1 MVIMKERKVNVSGKP
16 KHSLDVYRSD
26 GKSGTRTAGTKG
38 RLKMYK
44 TKPKRNSKGK
54 ILKHEYQEKDIPNTR
69 IQPDRRWFDNTRV
82 IDPKELEE
90 FRDELGNKLSSNY
103 NVILKQRLLPMSL
116 LQDHQKKAPS
126 VEGRQADGSS
136 DLVRHSMFEN
146 GESKRIGDDLCK
158 VIDSLDVIVQVLDAR
173 DPQGTRCYLLE
184 RHLNEHCKHKHMV
197 FLLNKCDL
205 VPEWATKGWI
215 RVLLEDYPTLAFQ
228 ASINKSFGKELLLSV
243 LGQLA
248 SLKCWKQAI
257 SVGFVGYPN
266 VGKSS
271 VINTLRAKSVCEV
284 APTPGET
291 KVLQYIKLTEQIFL
305 IDCPGVAYQNSDTE
319 TAIIFKGAVRVTNLE
334 DAAKHIR
341 EVLRRVKKK
350 HFQRAY
356 KINDWVDQEDFLI
369 QLCKMSDLLLK
380 GTEPDMTSAAEML
393 LHDWQRGSTVFCNP
407 TEAREC

>member
-1 MVIMKERKVNVSGKP
+1 MATKERKVNVSGEP

-26 GKSGTRTAGTKG
+26 GKSGTRTAGTKR

-54 ILKHEYQEKDIPNTR
+54 ILKHEYQEKDLPNTR

-126 VEGRQADGSS
+126 SVEGSQGDGLR
-136 DLVRHSMFEN
+136 DLVRRSMFEN
-146 GESKRIGDDLCK
+146 GESKRIGDDLYK
-158 VIDSLDVIVQVLDAR
+158 VMDSLDVIVQVLDAR

-215 RVLLEDYPTLAFQ
+215 RVLSKDYPTLAFQ

-248 SLKCWKQAI
+248 SLKCGKQAI

-319 TAIIFKGAVRVTNLE
+319 TAIIFKGA
-334 DAAKHIR
+334 
-341 EVLRRVKKK
+341 
-350 HFQRAY
+350 
-356 KINDWVDQEDFLI
+356 EDFLI
-369 QLCKMSDLLLK
+369 QLCKMSGLLLK
-380 GTEPDMTSAAEML
+380 GAEPDMTSAAEMV
-393 LHDWQRGSTVFCNP
+393 LHDWQRGRIPYFVTPPKLENANEQPNTASANEEIVVGN
-407 TEAREC
+407 

>member
-1 MVIMKERKVNVSGKP
+1 MVMKERKVDVSGKP
-16 KHSLDVYRSD
+16 KHSLDVYRID
-26 GKSGTRTAGTKG
+26 GKSGTRTA
-38 RLKMYK
+38 
-44 TKPKRNSKGK
+44 GK
-54 ILKHEYQEKDIPNTR
+54 ILKHEYQEKDLPNTR
-69 IQPDRRWFDNTRV
+69 MQPDRRWFDNTRV
-82 IDPKELEE
+82 IDPKKLEE

-103 NVILKQRLLPMSL
+103 NVILQQRLLPMSL
-116 LQDHQKKAPS
+116 LQDHQKKALS
-126 VEGRQADGSS
+126 VEGSQADGLR
-136 DLVRHSMFEN
+136 DLVRHGMFEN
-146 GESKRIGDDLCK
+146 GESKRIGDDLYK

-215 RVLLEDYPTLAFQ
+215 RVLSKDYPTLAFQ

-248 SLKCWKQAI
+248 SLKCGKQAI

-271 VINTLRAKSVCEV
+271 VMNTLRAKSVCEV
-284 APTPGET
+284 APTAGET

-305 IDCPGVAYQNSDTE
+305 IDCPGVVYQNRDTE

-350 HFQRAY
+350 HLQRAY
-356 KINDWVDQEDFLI
+356 KIKDWVDQEDFLI
-369 QLCKMSDLLLK
+369 QLCKMSGLLLK
-380 GTEPDMTSAAEML
+380 GTEPDMTSAAEMV
-393 LHDWQRGSTVFCNP
+393 LHDWQRGRVPYFVTPPKQENANEQPSTASANEETVVGN
-407 TEAREC
+407 

>member
-1 MVIMKERKVNVSGKP
+1 MVMKERKVNVSGKP

-26 GKSGTRTAGTKG
+26 GNSGTRTAATKR

-54 ILKHEYQEKDIPNTR
+54 ILKHEYQEKDLPNTR

-126 VEGRQADGSS
+126 VERSQSDGLR

-146 GESKRIGDDLCK
+146 GESKRIGDDLYK

-184 RHLNEHCKHKHMV
+184 RYLNERKHKHMV

-215 RVLLEDYPTLAFQ
+215 RVLSKDYPTLAFQ
-228 ASINKSFGKELLLSV
+228 ASINKSFGK
-243 LGQLA
+243 
-248 SLKCWKQAI
+248 
-257 SVGFVGYPN
+257 
-266 VGKSS
+266 
-271 VINTLRAKSVCEV
+271 VCEV

-291 KVLQYIKLTEQIFL
+291 KVLQYVKLTEQIFL
-305 IDCPGVAYQNSDTE
+305 IDCPGVVYQNSDTE
-319 TAIIFKGAVRVTNLE
+319 TSIIFKGAVHVTNLE
-334 DAAKHIR
+334 DAEKHIR

-350 HFQRAY
+350 HLQRAY
-356 KINDWVDQEDFLI
+356 KIKDWVDQEDFLI
-369 QLCKMSDLLLK
+369 QLCKMSGLLLK
-380 GTEPDMTSAAEML
+380 GTEPDMTSAAEMV
-393 LHDWQRGSTVFCNP
+393 LHDWQRGRVPYFVTPPKLENANEKPSTASANEETVVGN
-407 TEAREC
+407 

>member
-1 MVIMKERKVNVSGKP
+1 MVMKERKVNVSGKP
-16 KHSLDVYRSD
+16 KHSLDVYRGD
-26 GKSGTRTAGTKG
+26 GKSGTRTAGTKR

-44 TKPKRNSKGK
+44 TKPK
-54 ILKHEYQEKDIPNTR
+54 H
-69 IQPDRRWFDNTRV
+69 NTRV

-90 FRDELGNKLSSNY
+90 FRDELGNKLSRNY

-116 LQDHQKKAPS
+116 LQQDHQKKAPYLEES
-126 VEGRQADGSS
+126 QADGLR

-146 GESKRIGDDLCK
+146 GESKHVRDDLYK
-158 VIDSLDVIVQVLDAR
+158 VIDSSDVIVQVLDAR
-173 DPQGTRCYLLE
+173 DPQGTRCHLLE
-184 RHLNEHCKHKHMV
+184 RHLIEHCKHKHMV

-215 RVLLEDYPTLAFQ
+215 RVLSKDYPTLAFQ

-248 SLKCWKQAI
+248 SLKCVKQAI

-305 IDCPGVAYQNSDTE
+305 IDFPGVVYQNSGSAISSE
-319 TAIIFKGAVRVTNLE
+319 T
-334 DAAKHIR
+334 
-341 EVLRRVKKK
+341 VKKK
-350 HFQRAY
+350 HLQRAY
-356 KINDWVDQEDFLI
+356 KTNDWVDQEDFLV
-369 QLCKMSDLLLK
+369 QLCKMSGLLLK
-380 GTEPDMTSAAEML
+380 GAEPDMTSAAEMV
-393 LHDWQRGSTVFCNP
+393 LHDWQRGRIPYFVTPPKLEIANEQPLYSQC
-407 TEAREC
+407 